1 MAQDGSMASHAN
13 PSPTAPVDMTPDH
26 ESEKARKALWALVKD
41 IRFGMLTH
49 RHADG
54 SLHSHPLTT
63 QNRSL
68 DDGCLYFFVS
78 KATELGQR
86 IQADGNV
93 NVAYADSHQDHYVS
107 VTGQAR
113 INDDRMLREKLFNAL
128 AKAWFPGGV
137 DDPNLELVE
146 VRILHAEY
154 WSITESKV
162 TQLFKMATAAV
173 SGQPPVIGE
182 HREVPFAAEAKPE
195 KTAETLR

>member
-1 MAQDGSMASHAN
+1 MATPAQPAAS
-13 PSPTAPVDMTPDH
+13 PDLDP
-26 ESEKARKALWALVKD
+26 EAARARKALWALIKD
-41 IRFGMLTH
+41 MRFGMLTH

-68 DDGCLYFFVS
+68 DEGKLYFFVS
-78 KATELGQR
+78 RATELGR
-86 IQADGNV
+86 RVEEDGAV
-93 NVAYADSHQDHYVS
+93 NVAYADTHKDHYVS
-107 VTGQAR
+107 VTGQAA
-113 INDDRMLREKLFNAL
+113 INGDRVLREKLFNAL

-162 TQLFKMATAAV
+162 TQLVKMASAAV

-182 HREVPFAAEAKPE
+182 HREVPFAVKDEAAAKSGQ
-195 KTAETLR
+195 AA

>member
-1 MAQDGSMASHAN
+1 MASPAS
-13 PSPTAPVDMTPDH
+13 PSPAAAPDTPSDA
-26 ESEKARKALWALVKD
+26 EADKARKALWALVKD
-41 IRFGMLTH
+41 MRFGMLTH

-68 DDGCLYFFVS
+68 EDGCLYFFVS
-78 KATELGQR
+78 RATELGQR
-86 IQADGNV
+86 IEADGHV

-113 INDDRMLREKLFNAL
+113 INDDRLLRERLFNAL

-137 DDPNLELVE
+137 DDPHLELVE

-154 WSITESKV
+154 WCITESKV

-182 HREVPFAAEAKPE
+182 HREVPFPAPAPQRADAPV
-195 KTAETLR
+195 R